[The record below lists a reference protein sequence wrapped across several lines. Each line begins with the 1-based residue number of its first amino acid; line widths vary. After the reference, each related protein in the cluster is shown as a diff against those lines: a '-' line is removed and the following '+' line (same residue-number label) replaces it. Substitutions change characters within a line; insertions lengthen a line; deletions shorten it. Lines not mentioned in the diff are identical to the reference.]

1 MDSQSQLGED
11 ERRSMDATLTRDHNR
26 RELKIKRSTKPKKN
40 RSGYT
45 LYLMNQ
51 FPKMK
56 AAKFGS
62 RTEICMH
69 VGYQWRH
76 LSPFKKS
83 VYQKMAAKD
92 KERYEKEMKINND
105 QQKSVQEG
113 KKEHKGVSSDQKKKK
128 NIRVPAAS
136 KHTLKSFRDS
146 INENASRNRF
156 SPPIV
161 TGSSFH
167 LQAYLNWIHEF
178 FKEYG

>member
-1 MDSQSQLGED
+1 MGED

-26 RELKIKRSTKPKKN
+26 RELKIKRSMKNADLTKPKKN

-51 FPKMK
+51 LPKMK

-69 VGYQWRH
+69 IGYQWRY

-92 KERYEKEMKINND
+92 KERYEKEMKIDND
-105 QQKSVQEG
+105 QQKSVREG
-113 KKEHKGVSSDQKKKK
+113 KIEHKGVSSDQKKKK
-128 NIRVPAAS
+128 NIRVSAAS
-136 KHTLKSFRDS
+136 KRTLKSFRDS
-146 INENASRNRF
+146 INKIASRNRF

-161 TGSSFH
+161 TDGSFH
-167 LQAYLNWIHEF
+167 LQDYLN
-178 FKEYG
+178 

>member
-1 MDSQSQLGED
+1 
-11 ERRSMDATLTRDHNR
+11 MDATLTRDHNR
-26 RELKIKRSTKPKKN
+26 RELKIKRSMKNPDLTKPKKN

-69 VGYQWRH
+69 IGYQWRH

-83 VYQKMAAKD
+83 VYQKMAVKD
-92 KERYEKEMKINND
+92 KERYEKEMKIDND
-105 QQKSVQEG
+105 QQKSVREG
-113 KKEHKGVSSDQKKKK
+113 KKEKGFSSDQKKKK

-136 KHTLKSFRDS
+136 KRTLKSFRDT
-146 INENASRNRF
+146 INKMWLF
-156 SPPIV
+156 PSPRLSKLD
-161 TGSSFH
+161 T
-167 LQAYLNWIHEF
+167 
-178 FKEYG
+178 